1 MERITVII
9 VRGGHNM
16 GTGKKVYENSFES
29 TIREYLKQARKKLEK
44 ELTGT
49 REAMKLIALDKTKD
63 FLKVTDRGL
72 DKEERDY
79 LSALIVASMYQSFC
93 YGYGIGKIEG
103 ENDRKVVL

>member
-1 MERITVII
+1 
-9 VRGGHNM
+9 M
-16 GTGKKVYENSFES
+16 GAGKKFYENNGFES
-29 TIREYLKQARKKLEK
+29 TIKEYLKQARNKLEH

-49 REAMKLIALDKTKD
+49 REAMRLIAIDKTQD
-63 FLKVTDRGL
+63 FLKVMDRGL

-103 ENDRKVVL
+103 KSDSKIIL